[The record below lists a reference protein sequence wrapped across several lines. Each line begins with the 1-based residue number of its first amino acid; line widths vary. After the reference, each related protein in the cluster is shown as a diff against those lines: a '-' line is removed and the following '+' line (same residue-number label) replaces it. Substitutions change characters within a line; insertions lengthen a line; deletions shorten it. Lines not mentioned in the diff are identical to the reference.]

1 MIASHSSIE
10 VFANMRSRRMPALFT
25 TASSR
30 PNASSAAFTS
40 AADCSKS
47 ATSAPS
53 TIASPPSRRTSAA
66 TSLRGAR
73 VGALAARG
81 GAEVVHH
88 DARALARE
96 LERVL
101 AADPAPGSGHDHDAA
116 FTDAHVRSSWS
127 LACREPAPNSRLCE
141 NPPVDW
147 DDLRTF
153 LAVARAGS
161 LADAARGLGVSYST
175 VSRRLAA
182 LEHGLGVRLFD
193 RSGAAYRSR
202 PRARR

>member
-30 PNASSAAFTS
+30 PNASIAAETS

-47 ATSAPS
+47 ATSEPS

-66 TSLRGAR
+66 TSCAG
-73 VGALAARG
+73 LASAPSPP
-81 GAEVVHH
+81 VV
-88 DARALARE
+88 APRSFTTTRAPWRASSSACSRPIP
-96 LERVL
+96 R
-101 AADPAPGSGHDHDAA
+101 PAPVTITTRPSQMPMSAPPARCPG
-116 FTDAHVRSSWS
+116 
-127 LACREPAPNSRLCE
+127 EPAPIAGLCE

-161 LADAARGLGVSYST
+161 LAEAARGLG
-175 VSRRLAA
+175 RQ
-182 LEHGLGVRLFD
+182 LFD
-193 RSGAAYRSR
+193 RVAPARGARA
-202 PRARR
+202 RARRAAVRPQRRRPTS